1 MNTGFAGC
9 PQTRIS
15 TAFQNPHGY
24 WASAA
29 GRMDTGFAGTPQT
42 RMDTGVAQSRMGSA
56 FEGCPATRMDT
67 GFELQDPAKPHQHC
81 ISEVRKP
88 AWLLGL
94 GTRRNMETHAGQLR
108 RAEKC
113 GGKQK
118 IGVLWDQ
125 TIKGRNHK
133 FDIKHSK
140 ELFVTQTQRRHE
152 VFSSGIRRGV
162 AD

>member
-15 TAFQNPHGY
+15 TAFQNPHEY

-29 GRMDTGFAGTPQT
+29 GRMDTGFAGTSQI

-67 GFELQDPAKPHQHC
+67 GFELQDPAKLHQHC
-81 ISEVRKP
+81 ICEVCKP

-94 GTRRNMETHAGQLR
+94 GTRRITKRCA
-108 RAEKC
+108 
-113 GGKQK
+113 
-118 IGVLWDQ
+118 GVLGAV
-125 TIKGRNHK
+125 KNVEENK
-133 FDIKHSK
+133 K
-140 ELFVTQTQRRHE
+140 
-152 VFSSGIRRGV
+152 
-162 AD
+162 